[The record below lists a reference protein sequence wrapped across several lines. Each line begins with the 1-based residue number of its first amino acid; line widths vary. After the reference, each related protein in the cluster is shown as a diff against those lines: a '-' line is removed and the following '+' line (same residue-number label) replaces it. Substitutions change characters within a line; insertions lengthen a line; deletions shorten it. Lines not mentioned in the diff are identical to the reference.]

1 MSRYSIW
8 VVSPPNYI
16 HSQAFDEVAL
26 GFNAAFRA
34 LGLECELVREPS
46 RLGDVSIVLGAN
58 LLHAVP
64 VPQGKR
70 LILFNL
76 EQITPGSPWLTDA
89 YLALLRRY
97 PVWDYSEGNITELA
111 RMGIKAEYCGIGY
124 VPELSRIAP
133 VPEDIDVLF
142 VGSVN
147 DRRLTVLK
155 QLASQGVN
163 VEARFNVY
171 GAERD
176 MFLARSKIMLN
187 VHFYESRLFEIV
199 RVSYLLANHKCV
211 VSETGADRAIEQ
223 QFEPGIAFA
232 PYDKLAETCMRLLQ
246 NPAARRETAEAGFAR
261 IKSMPQTD
269 YLSRALAT
277 LQP

>member
-26 GFNAAFRA
+26 GFNAAFRT
-34 LGLECELVREPS
+34 LGLECEIVREPS
-46 RLGDVSIVLGAN
+46 RLGDVTIVLGGN
-58 LLHAVP
+58 LLSAVP

-76 EQITPGSPWLTDA
+76 EQITPNSPWLTEA
-89 YLALLRRY
+89 YLSWLRRY
-97 PVWDYSEGNITELA
+97 PVWDYSEGNITELV
-111 RMGIKAEYCGIGY
+111 RMGIKATHCGIGY
-124 VPELSRIAP
+124 VPELTRIAP

-155 QLASQGVN
+155 QLAAQGVN

-176 MFLARSKIMLN
+176 AFLARSKIMLN
-187 VHFYESRLFEIV
+187 VHFYDSRLFEIV
-199 RVSYLLANHKCV
+199 RVSYLLANRKCV

-232 PYDKLAETCMRLLQ
+232 PYEKLAETCIRLLQ
-246 NPAARRETAEAGFAR
+246 NPAARRETAEAGFVR
-261 IKSMPQTD
+261 IKAMPQTE
-269 YLSRALAT
+269 YLRRALSS

>member
-1 MSRYSIW
+1 MTRYSIW

-16 HSQAFDEVAL
+16 HSQAFDEVAQ

-34 LGLECELVREPS
+34 LGLECEIVREPS
-46 RLGDVSIVLGAN
+46 RLGDVTIVLGGN
-58 LLHAVP
+58 LLSAVP

-97 PVWDYSEGNITELA
+97 PVWDYSEGNIAELA
-111 RMGIKAEYCGIGY
+111 RMNIKAAHCGIGY
-124 VPELSRIAP
+124 VPELTRIAP
-133 VPEDIDVLF
+133 AVEDIDVLF

-155 QLASQGVN
+155 QLATAGVN

-176 MFLARSKIMLN
+176 AFLARSKIMLN
-187 VHFYESRLFEIV
+187 VHYYESRLFEIV
-199 RVSYLLANHKCV
+199 RVSYLLANRKCV

-232 PYDKLAETCMRLLQ
+232 PYEKLAETCIGLLKDA
-246 NPAARRETAEAGFAR
+246 AARGATAEAGLAR
-261 IKSMPQTD
+261 IKSMPQTE
-269 YLSRALAT
+269 YLRQALST
-277 LQP
+277 LQA

>member
-26 GFNAAFRA
+26 GFNAAFHA
-34 LGLECELVREPS
+34 LGLECEIVREPS
-46 RLGDVSIVLGAN
+46 RLGDVTIVLGGN
-58 LLHAVP
+58 LLSAVP

-97 PVWDYSEGNITELA
+97 PVWDYSEGNIAELA
-111 RMGIKAEYCGIGY
+111 RMGIAAQHCGIGY
-124 VPELSRIAP
+124 VPELTRIAP
-133 VPEDIDVLF
+133 APEDIDVLF

-147 DRRLTVLK
+147 DRRLAVLK
-155 QLASQGVN
+155 QLAAQGVN

-176 MFLARSKIMLN
+176 AFLARSKIMLN
-187 VHFYESRLFEIV
+187 VHFYDSRLFEIV
-199 RVSYLLANHKCV
+199 RVSYLLANRKCV
-211 VSETGADRAIEQ
+211 VSETGADRAIER

-232 PYDKLAETCMRLLQ
+232 PYEKLAETCIRLLQ
-246 NPAARRETAEAGFAR
+246 SPAARGETAAAGFER
-261 IKSMPQTD
+261 IKSMPQTE
-269 YLSRALAT
+269 YLRRALST

>member
-8 VVSPPNYI
+8 IVSPPNYI

-26 GFNAAFRA
+26 GLNAAFRA
-34 LGLECELVREPS
+34 LGLACEIVREPS
-46 RLGDVSIVLGAN
+46 RLGDVAIVLGAN
-58 LLHAVP
+58 LLSAVP

-97 PVWDYSEGNITELA
+97 PVWDYSEGNIAELA
-111 RMGIKAEYCGIGY
+111 RMGIAATHCGIGY
-124 VPELSRIAP
+124 VPELTRIAP

-155 QLASQGVN
+155 QLAAQGVN

-176 MFLARSKIMLN
+176 AFLARSKIMLN
-187 VHFYESRLFEIV
+187 VHFYDSRLFEIV
-199 RVSYLLANHKCV
+199 RVSYLLANSKCV

-232 PYDKLAETCMRLLQ
+232 PYEKLAETCMRLLQ

-261 IKSMPQTD
+261 IKAMPQSE
-269 YLSRALAT
+269 YLRRALAS

>member
-8 VVSPPNYI
+8 IVSPPNYI

-26 GFNAAFRA
+26 GLNAAFRT
-34 LGLECELVREPS
+34 LGLECEIVREPS
-46 RLGDVSIVLGAN
+46 RLGDITIVLGGN
-58 LLHAVP
+58 LLSAVP

-89 YLALLRRY
+89 YIALLRRY
-97 PVWDYSEGNITELA
+97 PVWDYSEGNIAELA
-111 RMGIKAEYCGIGY
+111 RMGIAATHCGIGY
-124 VPELSRIAP
+124 VPELTRIAA

-155 QLASQGVN
+155 QLATQGVN

-176 MFLARSKIMLN
+176 AFLARSKIMLN
-187 VHFYESRLFEIV
+187 VHFYDARLFEIV
-199 RVSYLLANHKCV
+199 RVSYLLANSKCV

-232 PYDKLAETCMRLLQ
+232 PYEKLAETCMRLLQ

-261 IKSMPQTD
+261 IKTMPQSE
-269 YLSRALAT
+269 YLRRALSS

>member
-26 GFNAAFRA
+26 AFNAAFRA
-34 LGLECELVREPS
+34 LGLECEIVREPL

-64 VPQGKR
+64 VPPGKR

-97 PVWDYSEGNITELA
+97 PVWDYSEGNIAELA
-111 RMGIKAEYCGIGY
+111 RMGIKAEHCGIGY
-124 VPELSRIAP
+124 VPELTRIAP
-133 VPEDIDVLF
+133 APEDIDVLF

-176 MFLARSKIMLN
+176 AFLARSKIMLN

-211 VSETGADRAIEQ
+211 VSETGADRGIEQ

-232 PYDKLAETCMRLLQ
+232 PYEKLAETCVRLLQ
-246 NPAARRETAEAGFAR
+246 NPAARRETAEAGFTR
-261 IKSMPQTD
+261 IKSMPQTE
-269 YLSRALAT
+269 YLRQALAT

>member
-8 VVSPPNYI
+8 IVSPPNYI

-26 GFNAAFRA
+26 GLNAAFGA
-34 LGLECELVREPS
+34 LGLECEIVREPS
-46 RLGDVSIVLGAN
+46 RLGDATIVLGGN
-58 LLHAVP
+58 LLSAVP

-70 LILFNL
+70 LVLFNL

-89 YLALLRRY
+89 YIALLRRF
-97 PVWDYSEGNITELA
+97 PVWDYSEGNIAELA
-111 RMGIKAEYCGIGY
+111 RMGIVAAHCGIGY
-124 VPELSRIAP
+124 VPELTRIAP
-133 VPEDIDVLF
+133 APEDIDVLF

-155 QLASQGVN
+155 QLAAQGVN

-176 MFLARSKIMLN
+176 AFLARSKIMLN
-187 VHFYESRLFEIV
+187 VHFYDSRLFEIV
-199 RVSYLLANHKCV
+199 RVSYLLANSKCV

-232 PYDKLAETCMRLLQ
+232 PYEKLAETCMRLLQ
-246 NPAARRETAEAGFAR
+246 NPASRRETAEAGFAC
-261 IKSMPQTD
+261 IKAMPQSE
-269 YLSRALAT
+269 YLRRALSS

>member
-26 GFNAAFRA
+26 AFNAAFRA
-34 LGLECELVREPS
+34 LGLECEIVREPS

-64 VPQGKR
+64 VPAGKR

-97 PVWDYSEGNITELA
+97 PVWDYSEGNIAELA
-111 RMGIKAEYCGIGY
+111 RMGIKATHCGIGY
-124 VPELSRIAP
+124 VPELTRIAP
-133 VPEDIDVLF
+133 AAEDIDVLF

-171 GAERD
+171 GGERD
-176 MFLARSKIMLN
+176 AFLARSKIMLN

-211 VSETGADRAIEQ
+211 VSETGADRGIEQ

-232 PYDKLAETCMRLLQ
+232 PYEKLAETCVKLLR
-246 NPAARRETAEAGFAR
+246 NDAARRETAEAGFAR

-269 YLSRALAT
+269 YLRQALAT